1 MSEASNSMLFGFDIP
16 IFGGDLLSLSVRAGD
31 IIFVLGA
38 NGSGKSA
45 LIQHINQGN
54 ARDSIRISA
63 HRQTW
68 LPSSTVDLTARGM
81 RQWESEIRNQDAR
94 PESRWQGMDGDQRPG
109 IALFKLINS
118 EIPKLREIREAA
130 RARDEARANE
140 LADQPSPLEQINRL
154 LQSSNVPVTISIEN
168 EDEVWAKRDGGQPY
182 SMAEMSDGER
192 SAVLVATDI
201 LTAGSGSL
209 FLIDEPER
217 HLHRSIITPLLTSL
231 ISARSDCA
239 FVVATHEVGLPL
251 DFPESRV
258 LLLRECH
265 FADKSAMTWTA
276 DLLEP
281 RQPLD
286 EQLQRDILGARRKI
300 LFVEGRTTGSL
311 DQPLYTLLFPGFS
324 IVPKGGQG
332 DVIRSVKGLRGASNL
347 AWVEAFGIVDRD
359 NRSVGEVEELRD
371 DGVFALDWF
380 SVESIYYHP
389 ELQLRIAKRHAE
401 STGGDPEVD
410 LKKARDGAIKRIKQQ
425 EDHIVDKRTTE
436 AARRQ
441 AQEGIPTELDLTQ
454 PLQAP
459 QIDVPALRSQERAKL
474 SKAIE
479 DEDLDT
485 IVEHYPIRETGAL
498 DAIAKGLRFQSK
510 SDYEQA
516 VMTLLRNDE
525 ESLEWV
531 KSLFNPLMT
540 EIDDSGNSAS

>member
-1 MSEASNSMLFGFDIP
+1 
-16 IFGGDLLSLSVRAGD
+16 
-31 IIFVLGA
+31 
-38 NGSGKSA
+38 
-45 LIQHINQGN
+45 
-54 ARDSIRISA
+54 
-63 HRQTW
+63 
-68 LPSSTVDLTARGM
+68 M

-94 PESRWQGMDGDQRPG
+94 PESRWQGMNGDQRPG

-154 LQSSNVPVTISIEN
+154 LQSSNVPVTISIED

-239 FVVATHEVGLPL
+239 FVIATHEVGLPL

-281 RQPLD
+281 PQPLD

-347 AWVEAFGIVDRD
+347 AWVQAFGIVDRD

-389 ELQLRIAKRHAE
+389 ELQLRIAKRHTE

-410 LKKARDGAIKRIKQQ
+410 LKKARDGAIKRIRQQ

>member
-1 MSEASNSMLFGFDIP
+1 
-16 IFGGDLLSLSVRAGD
+16 
-31 IIFVLGA
+31 
-38 NGSGKSA
+38 
-45 LIQHINQGN
+45 
-54 ARDSIRISA
+54 
-63 HRQTW
+63 
-68 LPSSTVDLTARGM
+68 
-81 RQWESEIRNQDAR
+81 
-94 PESRWQGMDGDQRPG
+94 
-109 IALFKLINS
+109 
-118 EIPKLREIREAA
+118 
-130 RARDEARANE
+130 
-140 LADQPSPLEQINRL
+140 
-154 LQSSNVPVTISIEN
+154 
-168 EDEVWAKRDGGQPY
+168 
-182 SMAEMSDGER
+182 MAEMSDGER